1 MAGSLGYCGLD
12 RKREPL
18 AGDEIRACW
27 EPGPDGAHLTVIA
40 SLTVAHAAADVA
52 ARGRAE
58 PLDFIEIDGAAD
70 LADAGSVVAT
80 GESGESADLRD
91 ASLAPLIKPAGETG
105 WSLWG
110 DVER

>member
-1 MAGSLGYCGLD
+1 MAGTLGYCGLD

-27 EPGPDGAHLTVIA
+27 EPRPDDAHLTVIA
-40 SLTVAHAAADVA
+40 PRTVADAAADVA

-58 PLDFIEIDGAAD
+58 PREFIEIDGTGD
-70 LADAGSVVAT
+70 LADGGSVVAT
-80 GESGESADLRD
+80 GESGEPADLPD
-91 ASLAPLIKPAGETG
+91 ASLAPLIKPGGETG

-110 DVER
+110 DVDR

>member
-1 MAGSLGYCGLD
+1 VAGSLGYCGLD

-27 EPGPDGAHLTVIA
+27 EPRPDGAHLTVIA
-40 SLTVAHAAADVA
+40 PLTVAHAADA
-52 ARGRAE
+52 ARGRAAPRE
-58 PLDFIEIDGAAD
+58 FVEIEGARD
-70 LADAGSVVAT
+70 LADATAIVAS
-80 GESGESADLRD
+80 GESGEPAGLPD
-91 ASLAPLIKPAGETG
+91 ALAPLIKPAGDTG

>member
-12 RKREPL
+12 RKRGPL

-40 SLTVAHAAADVA
+40 SLPLPHATADPAV
-52 ARGRAE
+52 RGRAE
-58 PLDFIEIDGAAD
+58 PREFIDIDGTGD
-70 LADAGSVVAT
+70 LADAGSIVAS
-80 GESGESADLRD
+80 GASGEPAALPEG
-91 ASLAPLIKPAGETG
+91 ALAPLIQPSGDSG

-110 DVER
+110 DVDR

>member
-1 MAGSLGYCGLD
+1 MGYCGLD

-27 EPGPDGAHLTVIA
+27 EPGPDGAHHTVIA
-40 SLTVAHAAADVA
+40 PLTVAHAADHAA

-58 PLDFIEIDGAAD
+58 PREFIEIEGAGD
-70 LADAGSVVAT
+70 LTDAAPVVASS
-80 GESGESADLRD
+80 ESHEPAALP
-91 ASLAPLIKPAGETG
+91 ATLAPLVKPAGETG

-110 DVER
+110 DVDR